1 MENLRNIISNL
12 YIYQFQKGNDY
23 SNISINKSN
32 NLDKS
37 SRDPS
42 PIPMN
47 NSIHNYNEIPK
58 IKNSIPKKN
67 NIINKN
73 IRSYSPNYNI
83 IPETNIIK
91 SNINFIA
98 KNKELLKEKEYK
110 MREERL
116 RKENEALNL
125 LLSQKESQNKN
136 YSNIQSRLYDYEQNQ
151 KIRKKNM
158 RKKLTNQK
166 LNKKIN
172 NNEKIRSQS
181 SEIRQKTEVDIIDE
195 KTLKY
200 YQNLGN
206 SIILPK
212 IKPETSPINNEIL
225 KNLNNN
231 IMFLHKDYGRT
242 PEYLEKMKEELK
254 LKKEEEKLK
263 EKEKKLPK
271 GTKFLPEEEKKERL
285 NELFILKKDF
295 ENELFS
301 LPIARLSKKQIERKG
316 EIEKKLDEID
326 DEINRLSYKEVVIKI

>member
-151 KIRKKNM
+151 KIKKKNM
-158 RKKLTNQK
+158 RKKLTNK
-166 LNKKIN
+166 ILNKKIN

-231 IMFLHKDYGRT
+231 VMFLHKDYGRT

>member
-151 KIRKKNM
+151 KIKKKNM
-158 RKKLTNQK
+158 RKKLTNK
-166 LNKKIN
+166 ILNKKIN

>member
-151 KIRKKNM
+151 KIKKKNM
-158 RKKLTNQK
+158 RKKLTNQI

>member
-151 KIRKKNM
+151 KIKKKNM
-158 RKKLTNQK
+158 RKKLTNK
-166 LNKKIN
+166 ILNKKIN
-172 NNEKIRSQS
+172 NNEKIR
-181 SEIRQKTEVDIIDE
+181 
-195 KTLKY
+195 
-200 YQNLGN
+200 
-206 SIILPK
+206 
-212 IKPETSPINNEIL
+212 
-225 KNLNNN
+225 
-231 IMFLHKDYGRT
+231 
-242 PEYLEKMKEELK
+242 
-254 LKKEEEKLK
+254 KK
-263 EKEKKLPK
+263 
-271 GTKFLPEEEKKERL
+271 R
-285 NELFILKKDF
+285 
-295 ENELFS
+295 
-301 LPIARLSKKQIERKG
+301 
-316 EIEKKLDEID
+316 
-326 DEINRLSYKEVVIKI
+326 

>member
-151 KIRKKNM
+151 KIKKKNM
-158 RKKLTNQK
+158 RKKLTNK
-166 LNKKIN
+166 ILNKKIN

-181 SEIRQKTEVDIIDE
+181 SEIRQKTEEDIIDE

>member
-158 RKKLTNQK
+158 RKKLTNQI

>member
-1 MENLRNIISNL
+1 MENLRNMISNL
-12 YIYQFQKGNDY
+12 YIYQFQKQNENN
-23 SNISINKSN
+23 NISLNKSN
-32 NLDKS
+32 KS
-37 SRDPS
+37 SRELS

-47 NSIHNYNEIPK
+47 NSIHNYIEIPK
-58 IKNSIPKKN
+58 LKNENSKNKKIN
-67 NIINKN
+67 NL
-73 IRSYSPNYNI
+73 RSYSPNYNI
-83 IPETNIIK
+83 LPNDLIK
-91 SNINFIA
+91 KQSINYIT
-98 KNKELLKEKEYK
+98 KNKELLKEKEIK
-110 MREERL
+110 MKEERL
-116 RKENEALNL
+116 KKENEALNL
-125 LLSQKESQNKN
+125 LLNKKDSNKN
-136 YSNIQSRLYDYEQNQ
+136 YIKIQSRLYDYEQNQ
-151 KIRKKNM
+151 KK
-158 RKKLTNQK
+158 KKLV
-166 LNKKIN
+166 KIPKN
-172 NNEKIRSQS
+172 NIQKIRSQS
-181 SEIRQKTEVDIIDE
+181 SEARQKIENNNNIIDQNS
-195 KTLKY
+195 LKY
-200 YQNLGN
+200 YQNLGD
-206 SIILPK
+206 IILPK

>member
-58 IKNSIPKKN
+58 IKNSIPKKK

-151 KIRKKNM
+151 KIKKKNM
-158 RKKLTNQK
+158 RKKLTNK
-166 LNKKIN
+166 LFNKKIN
-172 NNEKIRSQS
+172 DNEKIRSQS